1 MTARRLRDLDGDALR
16 QARLDAGLSQHQLA
30 LECGLSSDSLLS
42 RWERGVA
49 SPRPATLR
57 VLAERLGVP
66 IVALQPVE
74 VRERPDLRAERFR
87 RGLSMIELAEITG
100 IPVPTLV
107 SLERGVIRR
116 RPHPPTVS
124 ALGAGLGLGE
134 QDVLEL
140 IARARE
146 LSGGVV

>member
-16 QARLDAGLSQHQLA
+16 QARLAVGLSQHQLA

-49 SPRPATLR
+49 SPRPATLK

-66 IVALQPVE
+66 IVALQPME

-87 RGLSMIELAEITG
+87 RGWSMSDLAGITG

-116 RPHPPTVS
+116 RPHTPTML
-124 ALGAGLGLGE
+124 ALSAGLGLRE
-134 QDVLEL
+134 DDVLDL

-146 LSGGVV
+146 LGGGVV

>member
-1 MTARRLRDLDGDALR
+1 VTARRLRDLDGQALR
-16 QARLDAGLSQHQLA
+16 KARHAAGLSQHQLA

-42 RWERGVA
+42 RWERDVA
-49 SPRPATLR
+49 SPRPATLK

-66 IVALQPVE
+66 IVALQPME

-87 RGLSMIELAEITG
+87 RGWSMRELAEMTG

-107 SLERGVIRR
+107 SLERGTIQR
-116 RPHPPTVS
+116 RPHGHTVS
-124 ALGAGLGLGE
+124 ALSIGLGVRE
-134 QDVLEL
+134 EDVLDL

-146 LSGGVV
+146 LAGGVV